1 MVGIS
6 LPSKAP
12 SPALSRR
19 PSPATMESP
28 SAASRAPG
36 GTTSS
41 PGRGG
46 MIRNGINCDQ
56 VQDQRDAT
64 RHNWA
69 KPVLGFV
76 GGILYVVMA
85 LAVMQVAF
93 RIWAGMW

>member
-1 MVGIS
+1 M
-6 LPSKAP
+6 
-12 SPALSRR
+12 
-19 PSPATMESP
+19 M
-28 SAASRAPG
+28 
-36 GTTSS
+36 
-41 PGRGG
+41 
-46 MIRNGINCDQ
+46 RNGITCDQLRDQ